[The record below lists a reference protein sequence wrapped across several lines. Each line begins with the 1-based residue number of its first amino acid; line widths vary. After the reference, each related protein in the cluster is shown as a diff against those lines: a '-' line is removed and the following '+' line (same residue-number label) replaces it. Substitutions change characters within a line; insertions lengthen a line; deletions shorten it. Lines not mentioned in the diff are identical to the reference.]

1 MRYRIEYADGR
12 CCNFANGRADLL
24 EWLKLLEEEEIA
36 DIRKVY
42 KKSGVSVSVP
52 VTDRSYIRSADG
64 GALMGTDIEKLI
76 DLMIQERMQNQFA
89 KWRKAET
96 DKEKKA
102 DYLHLET
109 EYEKAISALSEEQKE
124 AVRHYCDSIFDS
136 GTESEC
142 FFYRLGLKDGIRLWK
157 FMKKLMKTVS

>member
-1 MRYRIEYADGR
+1 M
-12 CCNFANGRADLL
+12 
-24 EWLKLLEEEEIA
+24 
-36 DIRKVY
+36 
-42 KKSGVSVSVP
+42 
-52 VTDRSYIRSADG
+52 
-64 GALMGTDIEKLI
+64 
-76 DLMIQERMQNQFA
+76 QERKQQQFE
-89 KWRKAET
+89 KWQ
-96 DKEKKA
+96 KEKKEKKKKA

-109 EYEKAISALSEEQKE
+109 KKEKAISALSEEQKE